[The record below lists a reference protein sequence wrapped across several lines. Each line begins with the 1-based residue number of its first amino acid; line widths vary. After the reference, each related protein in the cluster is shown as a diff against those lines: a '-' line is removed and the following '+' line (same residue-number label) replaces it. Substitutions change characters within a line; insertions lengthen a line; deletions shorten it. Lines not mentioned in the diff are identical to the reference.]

1 MFPENV
7 MMSLSEKTPSK
18 ICMIVMDGLGG
29 IPVKGQTELEAAACP
44 NLDAFAKESACGRN
58 VPVALGITPGSG
70 PGHLALF
77 GYNPMTYQI
86 GRGVLEALGIGL
98 EMNEFDMAARAN
110 FATLK
115 DGLIVDRRAGRIP
128 TEENERLVKKLSEK
142 ITEIDDVKVKIY
154 PGKEHR
160 FVVMFTGENLSGDLA
175 DADPQ
180 KEGLAPLE
188 CRNKSESA
196 SRSARI
202 VNAFITQLNEVLN
215 DEPVA
220 NTALMRGFACLPDI
234 PTMSELYKL
243 KCGAFATYPMYKGLA
258 SLVGMN
264 IVDCGATPESQL
276 ASLKKNGG
284 DYDFV
289 FYHYK
294 YTDSRGE
301 DSDFE
306 GKVKAIEDFDKLIPE
321 IISQNFDVVCI
332 TADHSTPAK
341 MGNHSWHPSPIA
353 IRSKYEMTDD
363 VSVFSE
369 RAFENGTLGR
379 IWSADIMP
387 ILMANALKLKKFGA

>member
-1 MFPENV
+1 
-7 MMSLSEKTPSK
+7 
-18 ICMIVMDGLGG
+18 MIVADGLGG
-29 IPVKGQTELEAAACP
+29 IPVNGKTELEAAACP
-44 NLDAFAKESACGRN
+44 NLDAFAKESVCGRN

-98 EMNEFDMAARAN
+98 EMTEFDMAARAN

-115 DGLIVDRRAGRIP
+115 DGLIVDRRAGRIA

-142 ITEIDDVKVKIY
+142 ITEIDDVKVQIF

-160 FVVMFTGENLSGDLA
+160 FVVMFTGENLGGDLA

-180 KEGLAPLE
+180 KEGLPPLE
-188 CRNKSESA
+188 CRSTSESA
-196 SRSARI
+196 SRAARI
-202 VNAFITQLNEVLN
+202 VNAFITRLNETLA

-234 PTMSELYKL
+234 PTMNELYKL

-258 SLVGMN
+258 SLVGMD
-264 IVDCGATPESQL
+264 IVDCGATPGSQL
-276 ASLKKNGG
+276 ETLKKKGAE
-284 DYDFV
+284 YDFV
-289 FYHYK
+289 YYHYK

-301 DSDFE
+301 DGDFDA
-306 GKVKAIEDFDKLIPE
+306 KVKAIEDFDKLLPE
-321 IISQNFDVVCI
+321 IASQNFDVVCI

-341 MGNHSWHPSPIA
+341 MSAHSWHPCPIA
-353 IRSKYEMTDD
+353 IRAKYEMTDD
-363 VSVFSE
+363 VEVFSE
-369 RAFENGTLGR
+369 RAFDKGSIGR

-387 ILMANALKLKKFGA
+387 MLMANALKLKKFGA

>member
-7 MMSLSEKTPSK
+7 MMGLSEKTPSR
-18 ICMIVMDGLGG
+18 ICMIVVDGLGG
-29 IPVKGQTELEAAACP
+29 IPVNGKTELEAAVRP
-44 NLDAFAKESACGRN
+44 NLDAFAKESVCGRN

-98 EMNEFDMAARAN
+98 EMTEFDMAARAN

-115 DGLIVDRRAGRIP
+115 EGLIVDRRAGRIP

-142 ITEIDDVKVKIY
+142 ITEIDDVKVKIF

-160 FVVMFTGENLSGDLA
+160 FVVMFTGENLCGDLA

-180 KEGLAPLE
+180 KEGLPPLE
-188 CRNKSESA
+188 CKNISEA
-196 SRSARI
+196 SSRAARI
-202 VNAFITQLNEVLN
+202 VNAFITRLNEAL
-215 DEPVA
+215 EGEAVA

-234 PTMSELYKL
+234 PKMSELYKL
-243 KCGAFATYPMYKGLA
+243 KCGAFATYPMYKGLS
-258 SLVGMN
+258 SLVGMD
-264 IVDCGATPESQL
+264 IVDCGTTPESQL
-276 ASLKKNGG
+276 EALKNKGSVF
-284 DYDFV
+284 DFIY
-289 FYHYK
+289 YHYK

-301 DSDFE
+301 DGDFE
-306 GKVKAIEDFDKLIPE
+306 GKVKAIEAFDKLLPE

-341 MGNHSWHPSPIA
+341 MSAHSWHPCPIA
-353 IRSKYEMTDD
+353 IKSKYEIADD
-363 VSVFSE
+363 ISVFSE
-369 RAFENGTLGR
+369 RAFENGSIGR

>member
-7 MMSLSEKTPSK
+7 MMGLSEKTPSR

-29 IPVKGQTELEAAACP
+29 IPVDGKTELETAVCP
-44 NLDAFAKESACGRN
+44 NLDAFAKESVCGRN

-98 EMNEFDMAARAN
+98 EMTEFDMAARAN

-128 TEENERLVKKLSEK
+128 TEENERLVKKLSAK

-180 KEGLAPLE
+180 KEGLPPLE
-188 CRNKSESA
+188 CKNNSESA
-196 SRSARI
+196 SRAARI
-202 VNAFITQLNEVLN
+202 VNAFITQLNEVLK

-220 NTALMRGFACLPDI
+220 NSALMRGFACLPDI
-234 PTMSELYKL
+234 PKMSELYKL
-243 KCGAFATYPMYKGLA
+243 KCGAFATYPMYKGLS
-258 SLVGMN
+258 SLVGMD

-301 DSDFE
+301 DRDFE

-341 MGNHSWHPSPIA
+341 MGNHSWHPSPIV
-353 IRSKYEMTDD
+353 IKSKYEMTDE

-369 RAFENGTLGR
+369 RAFDNGSLGR

>member
-1 MFPENV
+1 
-7 MMSLSEKTPSK
+7 
-18 ICMIVMDGLGG
+18 MDGLGG